1 LKKENSPKI
10 TVQIVPPA
18 EPKTPEEW
26 QTAVDAA
33 DALLHI
39 HSAEAYGLITGA
51 PSVNIE
57 RCEQLLEAARRRG
70 VTPSAG
76 NVERY
81 VAAYNEGRQ

>member
-1 LKKENSPKI
+1 MKAKVSI
-10 TVQIVPPA
+10 QIAPPVD
-18 EPKTPEEW
+18 PHTPEEW
-26 QTAVDAA
+26 QNAVDAA

-39 HSAEAYGLITGA
+39 QSAEAYGFITGA
-51 PSVNIE
+51 PSVNVE

-81 VAAYNEGRQ
+81 VAAYNEGRRK

>member
-1 LKKENSPKI
+1 MG
-10 TVQIVPPA
+10 
-18 EPKTPEEW
+18 KTTPSNRKPVDPQMPEEW
-26 QTAVDAA
+26 QEAVDAA

-51 PSVNIE
+51 PTVNVE

-76 NVERY
+76 NVGRY
-81 VAAYNEGRQ
+81 IAAYNAQRR